1 MLFILFPQKLA
12 FPQAWLASC
21 ESFCEIVKKFLFCL
35 KNMFPFC
42 FVFISQRSLFNWRR
56 MVGGKGA
63 LFHPMSSWLGRCWKN
78 VWQYLSYPIACN
90 HAPATRNQYLNIAGK
105 KSIWQ
110 YLSYIR
116 LLPIMPQLP
125 QINPKGK
132 GWPFSYVPTLTNL
145 SGTQSDYNKNIAR
158 IANAVQCHS

>member
-1 MLFILFPQKLA
+1 MKVSVKSWKNSYFVLKI
-12 FPQAWLASC
+12 C
-21 ESFCEIVKKFLFCL
+21 SF
-35 KNMFPFC
+35 FC
-42 FVFISQRSLFNWRR
+42 FYQPELSFQLEENGWRQGCTFPPDEQLTRPLLEKRLTIFIVSDCLQSC
-56 MVGGKGA
+56 
-63 LFHPMSSWLGRCWKN
+63 S
-78 VWQYLSYPIACN
+78 SYPESIFKYC
-90 HAPATRNQYLNIAGK
+90 RK

-145 SGTQSDYNKNIAR
+145 SGTQSDYKKETEKNR
-158 IANAVQCHS
+158 DWKQVMCVPFCCCQTLLFQN